1 MRKRSLLS
9 GVLLLFLL
17 APILLITMKSD
28 AYSKPQEALLAI
40 DPDLLLIPGYNI
52 NDQSLYFFIKNSNQL
67 GAAYAQE
74 GLFGWKAGM
83 LTWSPLDNER
93 NYQSLSD
100 YQVHGESLIYGLIKH
115 GDERI
120 IQIGENHARMLNLAM
135 LPPHDIVKFRLEDLY
150 LWYFE
155 IDTPLDGEVIKLIDK
170 NTGEEL
176 QSISF

>member
-1 MRKRSLLS
+1 MRKWSLLS

-28 AYSKPQEALLAI
+28 SYSKPQEALLAI

-52 NDQSLYFFIKNSNQL
+52 NDQSLYFFIKNANQL
-67 GAAYAQE
+67 GAAYAQK

-93 NYQSLSD
+93 NYQSLNA

-120 IQIGENHARMLNLAM
+120 IQIGENHASMTINIQFFL
-135 LPPHDIVKFRLEDLY
+135 
-150 LWYFE
+150 
-155 IDTPLDGEVIKLIDK
+155 
-170 NTGEEL
+170 
-176 QSISF
+176 